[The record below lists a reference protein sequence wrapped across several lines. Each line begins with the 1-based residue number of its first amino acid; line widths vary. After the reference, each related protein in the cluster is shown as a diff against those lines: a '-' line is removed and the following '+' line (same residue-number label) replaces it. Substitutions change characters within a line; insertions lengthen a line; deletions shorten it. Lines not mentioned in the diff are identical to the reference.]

1 VQLVGKAFCDLGD
14 QPGLDRWQ
22 LDEQPERHQK

>member
-1 VQLVGKAFCDLGD
+1 MQLMRKTTGDLRD

-22 LDEQPERHQK
+22 LDEQPKRYQK